1 MSTKGARGLRRRG
14 IMKGAAAF
22 GASTLAFPNIVAAQA
37 KVLKIGMPTILSG
50 GMTIVGQS
58 SQGGARMEIDKINA
72 AGGINGRRLEIVARD
87 SKGKPD
93 EAAKVTRDLV
103 NNDGCEV
110 ILDAEASSG
119 AFAVQEVVRDLG
131 VYCIHC
137 NSETSAL
144 TANPKL
150 HAPTAFRAARQGIH
164 DAVGGG
170 EYAATIARKKKLVK
184 WATASPDY
192 AYGRDNTAEFMEYAK
207 VFEPSI
213 ELIDQAWPKLFQ
225 PDFTET
231 VTKILQAKPQALYSA
246 LWGGDLVAFID
257 QGNLYGLFQQA
268 EIFSVNLGD
277 YAVLTAVKQ
286 LPAGLHSGCRYNR
299 IVPNTPANQAFY
311 DEYVK
316 KNTDHKL
323 TNWSW
328 ENATAAKFLIE
339 ALKKTGGS
347 TDGKKLA
354 EVTKNMKIE
363 SPFGVDGTLT
373 MRGDD
378 HTVINYT
385 VGYGI
390 TEPKDPYIRDVF
402 TADWGKILEHEKDWK
417 KRKGYV

>member
-1 MSTKGARGLRRRG
+1 
-14 IMKGAAAF
+14 
-22 GASTLAFPNIVAAQA
+22 
-37 KVLKIGMPTILSG
+37 
-50 GMTIVGQS
+50 
-58 SQGGARMEIDKINA
+58 
-72 AGGINGRRLEIVARD
+72 
-87 SKGKPD
+87 
-93 EAAKVTRDLV
+93 
-103 NNDGCEV
+103 
-110 ILDAEASSG
+110 
-119 AFAVQEVVRDLG
+119 
-131 VYCIHC
+131 
-137 NSETSAL
+137 
-144 TANPKL
+144 
-150 HAPTAFRAARQGIH
+150 
-164 DAVGGG
+164 
-170 EYAATIARKKKLVK
+170 VK

-328 ENATAAKFLIE
+328 ENATAAKFMIE
-339 ALKKTGGS
+339 ALKKTGGN

-354 EVTKNMKIE
+354 EVTKNMKID